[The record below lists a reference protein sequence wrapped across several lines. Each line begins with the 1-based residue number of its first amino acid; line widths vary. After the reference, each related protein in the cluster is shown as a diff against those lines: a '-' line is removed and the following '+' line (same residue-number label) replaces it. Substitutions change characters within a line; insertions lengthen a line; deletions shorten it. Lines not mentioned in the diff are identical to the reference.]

1 MENSLPLKEIRD
13 RISYRQ
19 EPQIILSD
27 LIKRGL
33 LTEEDS
39 PSVLKMIEKMKK
51 EADFERMG
59 WDGC

>member
-1 MENSLPLKEIRD
+1 MENSLPLKEIRE

-19 EPQIILSD
+19 EPKSIIQD

-33 LTEEDS
+33 VSEEES
-39 PSVLKMIEKMKK
+39 PAVLKMLEKMKK